1 MSKININMQLYK
13 DYYNTAKYI
22 GAKYIGDLVIMIN
35 GDINLKDNIEDAYK
49 KIITYFGGKYH

>member
-13 DYYNTAKYI
+13 DYYNT
-22 GAKYIGDLVIMIN
+22 AKYIGDLVIMIN